1 MKKKINKRKSITY
14 KESGVDIDKFEIIL
28 KDLKKEILSTFNDA
42 VIDNFG
48 SFSSVLD
55 INKLGYNDP
64 LLLSATDG
72 VGTKLKLAIETQN
85 FNNIGI
91 DLVAMCVNDI
101 LAQGGLPH
109 FFLDYIAVGKLEENQ
124 IKAIIK
130 SIIRGCI
137 ISNCALVGGET
148 AEMPGHYLK
157 NNFDIAGFAIG
168 AVERDEILMPSLV
181 KEGDLVIAIESNGIH
196 SNGYSLIRKL
206 IDHHSIDIINEK
218 FDFNNDK
225 NIAETLLKPTFI
237 YTDLVR
243 KKPKNLKLNGISHIT
258 GGGLIENPKR
268 SYGNDL
274 SLVLDFSTF
283 DMNPLFLWIKEKA
296 NLDWFE
302 LFKTFNCGIG
312 LLVYVDKKYSLNL
325 LNHLKNINFNSWV
338 IGEIQKKDKN
348 QNSIQILNYEKN

>member
-1 MKKKINKRKSITY
+1 MKKKKNKSKSITY

-28 KDLKKEILSTFNDA
+28 NDLKKEILSTFNDS
-42 VIDNFG
+42 VINNFG

-64 LLLSATDG
+64 LLLSSTDG

-85 FNNIGI
+85 FDNIGI

-109 FFLDYIAVGKLEENQ
+109 FFLDYIAVGKLEEKQ

-130 SIIRGCI
+130 SIIKGCI

-148 AEMPGHYLK
+148 AEMPGHYVK
-157 NNFDIAGFAIG
+157 NNFDIAGFSIG

-181 KEGDLVIAIESNGIH
+181 KDGDLVIAIESNGIH
-196 SNGYSLIRKL
+196 SNGFSLIRKL
-206 IDHHSIDIINEK
+206 IDNHSIDIVKEK

-237 YTDLVR
+237 YTDLIK
-243 KKPKNLKLNGISHIT
+243 KKPKNLKLHGISHIT

-268 SYGNDL
+268 SYGKDL
-274 SLVLDFSTF
+274 SLVLDCSTF
-283 DMNPLFLWIKEKA
+283 NINPLFLWIKEKA
-296 NLDWFE
+296 NLDWYE

-312 LLVYVDKKYSLNL
+312 LLVFLDKQNSSEL
-325 LNHLKNINFNSWV
+325 LNHLKNLNFNSWIV
-338 IGEIQKKDKN
+338 GEMRKKERN
-348 QNSIQILNYEKN
+348 QNSVQILNYEKN

>member
-1 MKKKINKRKSITY
+1 MELELN
-14 KESGVDIDKFEIIL
+14 L
-28 KDLKKEILSTFNDA
+28 N
-42 VIDNFG
+42 
-48 SFSSVLD
+48 
-55 INKLGYNDP
+55 
-64 LLLSATDG
+64 
-72 VGTKLKLAIETQN
+72 LAIETQN
-85 FNNIGI
+85 FDNIGI

-237 YTDLVR
+237 YTDLIK
-243 KKPKNLKLNGISHIT
+243 KKPKNLKLHGISHIT

-283 DMNPLFLWIKEKA
+283 NINPLFLWIKEKA
-296 NLDWFE
+296 NLDWYE

-312 LLVYVDKKYSLNL
+312 LLVYVDK
-325 LNHLKNINFNSWV
+325 
-338 IGEIQKKDKN
+338 
-348 QNSIQILNYEKN
+348 QNSLIFLII

>member
-14 KESGVDIDKFEIIL
+14 KDSGVDIDKFEIIL
-28 KDLKKEILSTFNDA
+28 NDLKKEILSTFNDA
-42 VIDNFG
+42 VVDNFG

-196 SNGYSLIRKL
+196 SNGYSLVRKL

-218 FDFNNDK
+218 FDFNDDK

-312 LLVYVDKKYSLNL
+312 LLVYVDKKYSINL
-325 LNHLKNINFNSWV
+325 LNHLNNLKFNSWV
-338 IGEIQKKDKN
+338 VGEIQKKDKN
-348 QNSIQILNYEKN
+348 KNSIQILNYEKN

>member
-14 KESGVDIDKFEIIL
+14 KESGVDIDKFDIIL

-55 INKLGYNDP
+55 INKLGYSDP

-124 IKAIIK
+124 IKAILK
-130 SIIRGCI
+130 SIIKGCI

-168 AVERDEILMPSLV
+168 AVERNEILMPSLV
-181 KEGDLVIAIESNGIH
+181 KEGNLVIAIESNGIH

-237 YTDLVR
+237 YADLVR

-312 LLVYVDKKYSLNL
+312 LLVYVDKKYSLKL
-325 LNHLKNINFNSWV
+325 LNHLKNLNFNSWV

>member
-168 AVERDEILMPSLV
+168 AVERDEILMPPLV

-206 IDHHSIDIINEK
+206 INHHSIDIINEK

-283 DMNPLFLWIKEKA
+283 DINPLFLWIKEKA

-325 LNHLKNINFNSWV
+325 LNHLKNINFNSWI

>member
-1 MKKKINKRKSITY
+1 MKKKINERKSITY

-168 AVERDEILMPSLV
+168 AVERDKILMPSLV

-206 IDHHSIDIINEK
+206 IEHHSIDIINEK

-283 DMNPLFLWIKEKA
+283 KMNPLFLWIKEKA

-325 LNHLKNINFNSWV
+325 LNHLKNLNFNSWV
-338 IGEIQKKDKN
+338 IGEMQKKDKN

>member
-1 MKKKINKRKSITY
+1 MKKKNNKIKSITY
-14 KESGVDIDKFEIIL
+14 KESGVDIEKFDIIL

-48 SFSSVLD
+48 SFSSILD
-55 INKLGYNDP
+55 INKLGYNNP
-64 LLLSATDG
+64 LLLSSTDG

-85 FNNIGI
+85 FDNIGI

-109 FFLDYIAVGKLEENQ
+109 FFLDYLAVGKLEEKQ

-157 NNFDIAGFAIG
+157 NNFDIAGFVIG

-181 KEGDLVIAIESNGIH
+181 KEKDLVIAIESNGIH

-237 YTDLVR
+237 YTDLIR

-258 GGGLIENPKR
+258 GGGLIENPRR

-296 NLDWFE
+296 NLEWFE

-312 LLVYVDKKYSLNL
+312 LLIYVDKQNSLDL
-325 LNHLKNINFNSWV
+325 LNHLKNLNFNSWV